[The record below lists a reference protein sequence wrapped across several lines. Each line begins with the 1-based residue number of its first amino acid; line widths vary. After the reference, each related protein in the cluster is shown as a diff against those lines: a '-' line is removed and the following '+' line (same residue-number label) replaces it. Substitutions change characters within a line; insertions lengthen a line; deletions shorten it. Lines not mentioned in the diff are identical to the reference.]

1 MNQPIVEARNII
13 KRFPGVLAL
22 DHVNLRVMAGQ
33 VNALVGENGAG
44 KSTLM
49 NILSGVYPDYEGEV
63 IVNGQIQHFQSVT
76 DAQQKGIAI
85 IHQELNVIPYL
96 NVAENMFLGREP
108 VNVFH
113 LIDKHRLH
121 LEARQLLSRLHCD
134 IDTHAKMIDLRVGQQ
149 QIVEI
154 AKALSLNAKVLI
166 MDEPTSSLSESETKL
181 LFELIHE
188 LKGQGVGIVYISH
201 KMEEVKQLADYVTI
215 MRDGH
220 FIEEVPMSE
229 TSIDDIVRKMVGR
242 DKKDFFVK
250 QQHEFGDVIL
260 ETQDLC
266 LKDAIHPDKNILNNI
281 NLKVRIGEVLGIYGL
296 MGAGR
301 TELFETLFGLYPQ
314 YTSGQVLING
324 DKVDIRHPEDAVKYG
339 MALIPED
346 RKNAGLVLGMNVCQN
361 TTLASLS
368 ECLSLG
374 LLDQGKEEKV
384 AEEYRQ
390 RLNVKSYSLEQLAG
404 QLSGGNQ
411 QKIVLA
417 KWLLTGPKILFLDE
431 PTRGIDILAKNEI
444 YKLMDELALQGMALI
459 VVSSELPEIMAVSD
473 RILTLREGEIG
484 AEFQRNEFTEES
496 ILKAALPKE

>member
-1 MNQPIVEARNII
+1 MNQPYLEARNIT

-22 DHVNLRVMAGQ
+22 DHVNLRVMSGQ

-63 IVNGQIQHFQSVT
+63 LVEGEVQHFQSVT

-108 VNVFH
+108 LNVFG
-113 LIDKHRLH
+113 LIDKRRMHR
-121 LEARQLLSRLHCD
+121 EAKELLQRLHCEV
-134 IDTHAKMIDLRVGQQ
+134 DTHTPMIDLRVGQQ

-154 AKALSLNAKVLI
+154 AKALSLKAKVLI
-166 MDEPTSSLSESETKL
+166 MDEPTSSLSEGETIL
-181 LFELIHE
+181 LFDLIRE
-188 LKGQGVGIVYISH
+188 LKSQGVGIVYISH
-201 KMEEVKQLADYVTI
+201 KMDEIKQLADYVTI
-215 MRDGH
+215 LRDGR
-220 FIEEVPMSE
+220 FIKEIPMAE
-229 TSIDDIVRKMVGR
+229 TSIDEIVSMMVGR

-250 QQHEFGDVIL
+250 QPHKYGDIVL
-260 ETQDLC
+260 ETRNIC
-266 LKDAIHPDKNILNNI
+266 LKDAIHPDKNILTNI
-281 NLKVRIGEVLGIYGL
+281 NLHVRAGEVLGIYGL

-301 TELFETLFGLYPQ
+301 TELFETLFGLFPHD
-314 YTSGQVLING
+314 TTGEVWMCGS
-324 DKVDIRHPEDAVKYG
+324 KVTIRHPEDAVRCG

-346 RKNAGLVLGMNVCQN
+346 RKIAGLVLGMNVGQN
-361 TTLASLS
+361 TTLASLA
-368 ECLSLG
+368 ECLTIG
-374 LLDQGKEEKV
+374 LLDKRKEDKV
-384 AEEYRQ
+384 AENFRK
-390 RLNVKSYSLEQLAG
+390 RLGIKSYSLEQLAG

-417 KWLLTGPKILFLDE
+417 KWLLTGPKVLFLDE

-444 YKLMDELALQGMALI
+444 YKLMDELAGQGMALI

-473 RILTLREGEIG
+473 RIITLREGEIG
-484 AEFQRNEFTEES
+484 AEFCRDQFSEAS
-496 ILKAALPKE
+496 ILKAALPRE